1 MKRLNHLHRTR
12 FTLALGFALAAGT
25 GVSHAAEGQEPT
37 PAAPSASTAA
47 STAATT
53 AATTEATAQVTEASS
68 STVRR
73 WVAAQGQREQ
83 ASATRQTLSGPV
95 MRRVH
100 DRYLKSFE
108 QDIPTRVRDTES
120 FGKR

>member
-1 MKRLNHLHRTR
+1 MTTTPILHRLRTALGV
-12 FTLALGFALAAGT
+12 LALLPLAWAQGTAHADTQADTPTADGSAQHGSAQAAPTPPAPAT
-25 GVSHAAEGQEPT
+25 GVITRQ
-37 PAAPSASTAA
+37 
-47 STAATT
+47 
-53 AATTEATAQVTEASS
+53 
-68 STVRR
+68 
-73 WVAAQGQREQ
+73 WVNAQGQREQ

-108 QDIPTRVRDTES
+108 TEVPTRLRDTES

>member
-12 FTLALGFALAAGT
+12 VTLALGFALVAGT
-25 GVSHAAEGQEPT
+25 GMAHAAEAREPT
-37 PAAPSASTAA
+37 PAAPSA
-47 STAATT
+47 
-53 AATTEATAQVTEASS
+53 TTEDTTEDTAPVTQASS

-108 QDIPTRVRDTES
+108 QDIPTRVRDAES

>member
-1 MKRLNHLHRTR
+1 MTTTPTFPRLRAALGL
-12 FTLALGFALAAGT
+12 LALLPLAWAQGT
-25 GVSHAAEGQEPT
+25 AHADT
-37 PAAPSASTAA
+37 PPADNLVQPESARTAPSAP
-47 STAATT
+47 ATGV
-53 AATTEATAQVTEASS
+53 TTRQ
-68 STVRR
+68 

-100 DRYLKSFE
+100 ERYLKSFE
-108 QDIPTRVRDTES
+108 TEVPTRLRDSES

>member
-1 MKRLNHLHRTR
+1 MTTLPLLHRLRAALGLLTLLP
-12 FTLALGFALAAGT
+12 LALAQGMAHADTPPAENSVPPESAQTAPVAPAT
-25 GVSHAAEGQEPT
+25 GV
-37 PAAPSASTAA
+37 
-47 STAATT
+47 TT
-53 AATTEATAQVTEASS
+53 RQ
-68 STVRR
+68 

-108 QDIPTRVRDTES
+108 TEVPTRLRDTEA